1 MKSATKTENN
11 TPRTLDLRDRL
22 KVLIEKELDNLPAVL
37 DNLND
42 KERLDVVLKLTEACE
57 PPTVTVPL
65 SASAGKLALTP
76 PVRLI
81 VPPLRVGLTSV

>member
-1 MKSATKTENN
+1 MKSATKAANK

-42 KERLDVVLKLTEACE
+42 KERLDVVLKLMPLVLPKAKPVHYTANEAM
-57 PPTVTVPL
+57 
-65 SASAGKLALTP
+65 GW
-76 PVRLI
+76 
-81 VPPLRVGLTSV
+81 G

>member
-42 KERLDVVLKLTEACE
+42 KERLDVVLKLMPLVLPKAKPIHYAANEAM
-57 PPTVTVPL
+57 
-65 SASAGKLALTP
+65 GW
-76 PVRLI
+76 
-81 VPPLRVGLTSV
+81 G

>member
-22 KVLIEKELDNLPAVL
+22 KVLIEKELDNLPAAL

-42 KERLDVVLKLTEACE
+42 KERLDVVLKLMPLVLPKAKPIHYAANEAM
-57 PPTVTVPL
+57 
-65 SASAGKLALTP
+65 GW
-76 PVRLI
+76 
-81 VPPLRVGLTSV
+81 G